1 MLANDFHPSTPSSMR
16 ESFNE
21 HWLMSILHRMFRSDV
36 DPFDYLDQIQSTNL
50 LATADPTAGLATH
63 ASIRDRIINAPAE
76 LQSLLRDHTANTF
89 KRKLETAMAEDT
101 RLFRTSHH
109 HLGLGRPSMQP
120 HDELWILARAPTP
133 YLLRKIEGRDGRY
146 IIVGDC
152 YVRGIMHGEAVRD
165 QQKWEK
171 ILIGCK
177 NGWMDE

>member
-1 MLANDFHPSTPSSMR
+1 MPANDFHPSTPSSMR
-16 ESFNE
+16 ESFN
-21 HWLMSILHRMFRSDV
+21 
-36 DPFDYLDQIQSTNL
+36 
-50 LATADPTAGLATH
+50 
-63 ASIRDRIINAPAE
+63 E

-89 KRKLETAMAEDT
+89 KRKLETAVAEDT

-171 ILIGCK
+171 ILI
-177 NGWMDE
+177 E